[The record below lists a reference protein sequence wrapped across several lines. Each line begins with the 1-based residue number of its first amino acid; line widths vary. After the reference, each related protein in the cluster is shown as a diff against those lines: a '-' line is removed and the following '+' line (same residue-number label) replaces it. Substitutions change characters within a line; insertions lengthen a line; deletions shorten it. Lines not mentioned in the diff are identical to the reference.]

1 MPGGYEAG
9 KLGKKDR
16 TESYEDVRG
25 SGSRMRN
32 REDQNATNTT
42 INNK

>member
-32 REDQNATNTT
+32 REDQ
-42 INNK
+42 KCHEHHD